1 MIKVKCFPVGALSA
15 NCYFVTADNDESL
28 LIDTGAPAKELD
40 RIINEFGADKLKY
53 ILLTHGHFDHV
64 ANTAAVKR
72 EYPNV
77 KIVIS
82 EKEKDFTTRDN
93 LNLSL
98 FFDGTIEHF
107 DADILVND
115 GDELPFGKY
124 KIKVLATPG
133 HTIGGVCYIIDD
145 SIFTGDTLIAGT
157 TGRTDFPTGSIAD
170 MRKSIARLAAIE
182 GDLNVYCGHGES
194 TRLGY
199 ERDNNY
205 FMEKVR
211 YDNIY

>member
-53 ILLTHGHFDHV
+53 ILLTHGHFDHF

>member
-1 MIKVKCFPVGALSA
+1 MIKVKCFPLGELSA
-15 NCYFVTADNDESL
+15 NCYFVTADDDESL
-28 LIDTGAPAKELD
+28 LIDTGAPSKELD
-40 RIINEFGADKLKY
+40 RIIDEFGADKLKY
-53 ILLTHGHFDHV
+53 ILLTHGHFDHI
-64 ANTAAVKR
+64 ANTANVKR
-72 EYPNV
+72 EYPNA
-77 KIVIS
+77 KIVLG
-82 EKEKDFTTRDN
+82 EKEKNFASRDN

-98 FFDGTIEHF
+98 FFDGTIDHF
-107 DADILVND
+107 KPDILVNE

-124 KIKVLATPG
+124 SIKVLATPG
-133 HTIGGVCYIIDD
+133 HTIGGICYIIGDN
-145 SIFTGDTLIAGT
+145 IFTGDTLIAGT

-194 TRLGY
+194 TSLGY

-211 YDNIY
+211 YDDIY

>member
-157 TGRTDFPTGSIAD
+157 TGRTDFPTGSIAG

>member
-1 MIKVKCFPVGALSA
+1 MIKVKCFPVSALSA

-53 ILLTHGHFDHV
+53 ILLTHGHFDHI

-72 EYPNV
+72 EYPHV

-82 EKEKDFTTRDN
+82 EKEKNFTTRDN

-145 SIFTGDTLIAGT
+145 SILIIW
-157 TGRTDFPTGSIAD
+157 RCYF
-170 MRKSIARLAAIE
+170 
-182 GDLNVYCGHGES
+182 ES
-194 TRLGY
+194 
-199 ERDNNY
+199 
-205 FMEKVR
+205 
-211 YDNIY
+211 

>member
-1 MIKVKCFPVGALSA
+1 MIKVKCFPVGALSE

-182 GDLNVYCGHGES
+182 GDLNVYCGRGES
-194 TRLGY
+194 TLR
-199 ERDNNY
+199 
-205 FMEKVR
+205 
-211 YDNIY
+211 

>member
-53 ILLTHGHFDHV
+53 ILLTHGHFDHI

-72 EYPNV
+72 EYPHV

-82 EKEKDFTTRDN
+82 EKEKNFTTRDN

-115 GDELPFGKY
+115 GDEINYP
-124 KIKVLATPG
+124 
-133 HTIGGVCYIIDD
+133 
-145 SIFTGDTLIAGT
+145 AGW
-157 TGRTDFPTGSIAD
+157 
-170 MRKSIARLAAIE
+170 
-182 GDLNVYCGHGES
+182 
-194 TRLGY
+194 
-199 ERDNNY
+199 
-205 FMEKVR
+205 
-211 YDNIY
+211 

>member
-53 ILLTHGHFDHV
+53 ILLTHGHFDHI